1 MQRSY
6 EREAKIA
13 YERALRL
20 GKREYSSRVAQGK
33 KGNLIA
39 LDEIVEQ
46 NKMLAYVQQ
55 PTMEIPLSSI
65 VGTYTSGRSHSFSA
79 NFMPLHN
86 EVSEFASKWTALCVA
101 HVSEGLRDPIEVY
114 EYMWQYYVVEGN
126 KRVSVLKYYG
136 AATFRAQITRMIPQ
150 LNEDDPNT
158 ALYYAFLRYDK
169 NGLFKGIRMSRP
181 ENYEVLSELEKNIEL
196 SEEESSI
203 SNINKIY
210 MQFVTAL
217 EQLQIDIPVGD
228 VILQYLQLYGMPRGT
243 VLSEIVEHIQDM
255 IPQLKLISKPQ
266 VEPTLVLEQ
275 KPGTQPS
282 LVQRLFSTRRTAKV
296 MFAYS
301 EGRTETNWIGAH
313 EKGRQKMQEELQD
326 SVKTYTLDGLNEENC
341 YEELSKH
348 AKDCDLVLVT
358 STRLMKAALRFQLEN
373 PNIMTLVYSRV
384 REDASLSTYYGRY
397 YEAVFLCGV
406 AAGYAS
412 KNRCVAYITPKLSK
426 RHTSD
431 INAFALGVKTVSPF
445 ARVLLVSKDVVP
457 YEPESSINGIKHAAK
472 CGADV
477 VMSPVAT
484 SIHLSDV
491 PDDAFSAVVAVD
503 EYGQPQRYIASPAWD
518 WGRYYTE
525 IVRSYLN
532 QSLDFL
538 KDINAQE
545 VGVAGLWWGFGTGVL
560 KLRLSQ
566 FLHPAAESLIHY
578 LRSSIALTRFNPFH
592 GPVKDNEGKLQI
604 AAHSDLKPY
613 DILSMEWIA
622 DFIELSE

>member
-6 EREAKIA
+6 EREAKMA
-13 YERALRL
+13 YEKALRL
-20 GKREYSSRVAQGK
+20 GKKDYSSRISQGK
-33 KGNLIA
+33 KGNLTA

-46 NKMLAYVQQ
+46 NKMLAYVQR

-86 EVSEFASKWTALCVA
+86 EVSEFASKWISLCVA
-101 HVSEGLRDPIEVY
+101 HIGEGLRDPIEVY

-126 KRVSVLKYYG
+126 KRVSVLKFYG
-136 AATFRAQITRMIPQ
+136 AAAFRARITRMIPQ
-150 LNEDDPNT
+150 LSEQDPNT

-169 NGLFKGIRMSRP
+169 SGFFKGIRMSRA
-181 ENYEVLSELEKNIEL
+181 ENYELLSEIEKGIEL
-196 SEEESSI
+196 SEEENDI
-203 SNINKIY
+203 VYLNKIY

-217 EQLQIDIPVGD
+217 EQLEIDIPVGD

-243 VLSEIVEHIQDM
+243 VLSEIVEHVSAM

-266 VEPTLVLEQ
+266 IEPTLVLEQ
-275 KPGTQPS
+275 KSGTQPS
-282 LVQRLFSTRRTAKV
+282 LVQRLFSARRTAKV

-313 EKGRQKMQEELQD
+313 EKGRQKMQKELSD
-326 SVKTYTLDGLNEENC
+326 CVETYTLDGLNEENC
-341 YEELSKH
+341 YEELRKH

-358 STRLMKAALRFQLEN
+358 STRLVNAALRFQLEN
-373 PNIMTLVYSRV
+373 PNIMTLIYSRV

-412 KNRCVAYITPKLSK
+412 KNRCVAYITPKLPK

-431 INAFALGVKTVSPF
+431 INAFALGVKTASPF
-445 ARVLLVSKDVVP
+445 ARVLLVSKGVVP
-457 YEPESSINGIKHAAK
+457 YEPESCINGIKHAAY

-477 VMSPVAT
+477 VLSPVAPEFNLT
-484 SIHLSDV
+484 EA
-491 PDDAFSAVVAVD
+491 PDDAFSAVFTVD
-503 EYGQPQRYIASPAWD
+503 SNGQPLRYIASPAWD

-592 GPVKDNEGKLQI
+592 GPVKDSEGKLQI

-622 DFIELSE
+622 DFIELAE